1 MRVPITGLLAAGT
14 LSVLAITGCSKPA
27 STAQATAV
35 PSSSAKAVAEI
46 TASPWHRAVPVP
58 AKKAAPA
65 PTKKASPAPTRS
77 IIASPVLPANTA
89 KPVNPK
95 TVVAPVRKTS
105 APAIVIA
112 TRPPATA
119 APAAPVV
126 IAAAGDPAHG
136 KQLYMQNCSSCH
148 GATGQGGLGPSL
160 QNEASRKN
168 LDQAMAWI
176 KNPVSPMPKLYRETV
191 SNKDVLDVAT
201 YVESLK

>member
-1 MRVPITGLLAAGT
+1 MRVRITGLLAAGT

-27 STAQATAV
+27 STAQATAA
-35 PSSSAKAVAEI
+35 PSTSAKAVAEI
-46 TASPWHRAVPVP
+46 TASPRHTAAPVP

-65 PTKKASPAPTRS
+65 PTKKAAPAPTRS
-77 IIASPVLPANTA
+77 IIASPVLPAKTA

-105 APAIVIA
+105 APAIVVA

-119 APAAPVV
+119 TPAAPVV
-126 IAAAGDPAHG
+126 VAAAGDPAHG

-148 GATGQGGLGPSL
+148 GATGGGGMGPSL

-168 LDQAMAWI
+168 LDQAIAWI
-176 KNPVSPMPKLYRETV
+176 KNPVSPMPKLYPETL

>member
-1 MRVPITGLLAAGT
+1 MRVRITGLLAAAT
-14 LSVLAITGCSKPA
+14 LGVLAITGCSKPA
-27 STAQATAV
+27 STAQATAA
-35 PSSSAKAVAEI
+35 PGTSAKAVAEI
-46 TASPWHRAVPVP
+46 TASPRHTAVPVA

-77 IIASPVLPANTA
+77 IIAAPVLPAKTP

-95 TVVAPVRKTS
+95 TVVTPVRKTS
-105 APAIVIA
+105 APAIVAA

-126 IAAAGDPAHG
+126 VAAVGDPAHG
-136 KQLYMQNCSSCH
+136 KQVYMQNCSSCH
-148 GATGQGGLGPSL
+148 GATGQGGMGPSL
-160 QNEASRKN
+160 QSEASRKN
-168 LDQAMAWI
+168 LDQAIAWI
-176 KNPVSPMPKLYRETV
+176 KNPVSPMPKLYPETL